1 MKNRRILTA
10 FFVFMV
16 ISALSG
22 GEFSVSPIAFA
33 ASNDLQAQI
42 DADNQQIAE
51 LNRKIAE
58 YQAQLNQLGADK
70 KTLQAAIKSLDLQK
84 SQVETQISVTQR
96 QINSTQLQLQQLGGQ
111 IDDTRQEIEM
121 DKGAIAKA
129 LQNIQQADNQP
140 LIVQVLASD
149 NLSDFW
155 RDMDATLQAQTAI
168 RDKTHELQMQEKN
181 LSDTQAAAQEKED
194 ALAAQKKSLA
204 SQQQS
209 LNVTVK
215 SKNDLLTQTKAQESN
230 YQKLLAQAQAEL
242 ESYSK
247 FTQNAGGA
255 NLLTNQTVCD
265 DWGCYYNQRDAA
277 WGGRPLNGTKY
288 TLASDGC
295 LVTAMAMVMTHYGY
309 RSVTPATINANPAN
323 FASYYPAYLLYTI
336 TAAGVTAT
344 RKTAAIDA
352 TLATGNPV
360 VIGLNAYGGTHFVV
374 LVSGSNGNYVMRDPY
389 VANGKDIKFSSYYS
403 VKNIYSI
410 SKVVIEG

>member
-1 MKNRRILTA
+1 
-10 FFVFMV
+10 MV

>member
-1 MKNRRILTA
+1 
-10 FFVFMV
+10 MV

-22 GEFSVSPIAFA
+22 GEFSFSPVGFA
-33 ASNDLQAQI
+33 ASDDLQAQI

-70 KTLQAAIKSLDLQK
+70 KTLQAAIKSLDIQK
-84 SQVETQISVTQR
+84 SQVQTQISVTQR
-96 QINSTQLQLQQLGGQ
+96 QINSTQLQLQQLGDQ
-111 IDDTRQEIEM
+111 IEDTRQAIEL

-155 RDMDATLQAQTAI
+155 RDMDATLQTQTAI
-168 RDKTHELQMQEKN
+168 RDKTHELQAQEKN
-181 LSDTQAAAQEKED
+181 LSDTQAVAQEKED
-194 ALAAQKKSLA
+194 ALAAQKQSLA

-215 SKNDLLTQTKAQESN
+215 SKNDLLAQTKAQESN

-247 FTQNAGGA
+247 FTENAGGA
-255 NLLTNQTVCD
+255 NLLPNQTVCD

-309 RSVTPATINANPAN
+309 RNVTPATINANPAN

-336 TAAGVTAT
+336 TAGGVTAT
-344 RKTAAIDA
+344 RKTAVIDA
-352 TLATGNPV
+352 TLASGNPV

-374 LVSGSNGNYVMRDPY
+374 LVSGSGGNYVMRDPY